1 MGVTVRIPTPLR
13 RLTAGADQVELEV
26 SDLSQMI
33 DRLEADYPGVKERL
47 LDDDGELRYFVNIYV
62 NGEDIRFDQGLNTAI
77 KSGDEIS
84 IVPAVAG
91 GDGEGVV

>member
-13 RLTAGADQVELEV
+13 RMTGGADKVELDV

-33 DRLEADYPGVKERL
+33 DRLESDYPGFKERL
-47 LDDDGELRYFVNIYV
+47 LDEDGELRYFVNIYV
-62 NGEDIRFDQGLNTAI
+62 NGEDIRFDQGLRTSI

-91 GDGEGVV
+91 GLS